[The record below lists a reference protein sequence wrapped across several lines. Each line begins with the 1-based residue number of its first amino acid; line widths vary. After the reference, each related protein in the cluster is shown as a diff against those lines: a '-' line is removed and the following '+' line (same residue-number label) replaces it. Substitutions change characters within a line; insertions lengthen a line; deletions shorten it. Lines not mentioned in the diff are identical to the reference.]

1 MKKLMASLAALAL
14 MSCQAGTPVVTMI
27 GEVGG
32 FEISES
38 VMTLKSKNSTD
49 VFYVTGKCFGLIT
62 DIEVS
67 FDNGATYSSLG
78 QYAALAEQ
86 KCSVD
91 GTFSFKID
99 PALRTEFNIP
109 NDRSYKDF
117 KFRGLSE
124 FGMTSVKNLRRQ
136 VKLGDLQITSGSG
149 SASVATASGTLTLK
163 GRLVSTAVV
172 NSTGS
177 GYVFKGSIRI
187 K

>member
-1 MKKLMASLAALAL
+1 MKRLYLALSALTL
-14 MSCQAGTPVVTMI
+14 MSCQPGAPVVTML

-38 VMTLKSKNSTD
+38 VMTLKSKTSTD
-49 VFYVTGKCFGLIT
+49 VFYVSGKCFGLVT

-78 QYAALAEQ
+78 QYSADAQQ
-86 KCSVD
+86 KCSTD

-99 PALRTEFNIP
+99 PAIRTEFNIP
-109 NDRSYKDF
+109 YDRSYKDF

-124 FGMTSVKNLRRQ
+124 FGMTAVKNLRRQ
-136 VKLGDLQITSGSG
+136 VKLGELQLTAGSG
-149 SASVATASGTLTLK
+149 SASIATASGTLTLK
-163 GRLVSTAVV
+163 GRIISTAEVV
-172 NSTGS
+172 TTGS
-177 GYVFKGSIRI
+177 GHVLKGSIRI